1 VSVEEH
7 AAKIRALI
15 VDDEPLARSN
25 LAVLLRVDPEI
36 GSVSECGS
44 GAEAI
49 GEIRVA
55 KPDLLFLDVQMPECD
70 GFDVLEMLGKDLP
83 PAIVFVTAYDQYA
96 LRAFEAG
103 ALDYL
108 LKPFDN
114 ARFEL
119 ALGRAKQRIRMGVN
133 QPKKLERF
141 VIKNAGQLSFVK
153 ISEIDWI
160 EAADYYACLHVGG
173 KSHLLRRSMSE
184 LEEDLD
190 AAMFCR
196 VHRSSIVN
204 LERVRGLKLSE
215 DGEYEILLE
224 NGARVR
230 LSRRY
235 RKQLQERMGIRSEV
249 PSGSE
254 SLRLLS
260 QSLGQ
265 PCSGDGLH
273 LLSRFLQGDL
283 FHFLFRWRLRGGFG
297 LYGVRRVFIAGCG
310 LSLVFFQVVAFFLVT
325 FQLVVFFGAFE
336 IVFKPLRAGDTG
348 GSDRVTI
355 DHHIGDVIRLKIGIA
370 EVVAGGLQGIEHEAC
385 GLMIDFAGAE
395 HLDDLH
401 ERDLDR
407 VGVFEQRKIEALC
420 RSIGSD
426 FRPLAANL
434 VMEKAMPPTA
444 QCGRAALGAVGLH
457 MLTSWNIF

>member
-1 VSVEEH
+1 MRADEH
-7 AAKIRALI
+7 PAKIRALI

-25 LAVLLRVDPEI
+25 LAVLLRMDPEI
-36 GSVSECGS
+36 GTVGECGS
-44 GAEAI
+44 GAEAL

-83 PAIVFVTAYDQYA
+83 SAIVFVTAYDQYA

-160 EAADYYACLHVGG
+160 EAADYYACLHVGQ
-173 KSHLLRRSMSE
+173 KNHLLRRSMSE

-190 AAMFCR
+190 PAMFCR

-235 RKQLQERMGIRSEV
+235 RKQLQERMGVRSEV
-249 PSGSE
+249 LPGS
-254 SLRLLS
+254 
-260 QSLGQ
+260 
-265 PCSGDGLH
+265 
-273 LLSRFLQGDL
+273 
-283 FHFLFRWRLRGGFG
+283 
-297 LYGVRRVFIAGCG
+297 
-310 LSLVFFQVVAFFLVT
+310 
-325 FQLVVFFGAFE
+325 
-336 IVFKPLRAGDTG
+336 
-348 GSDRVTI
+348 
-355 DHHIGDVIRLKIGIA
+355 
-370 EVVAGGLQGIEHEAC
+370 
-385 GLMIDFAGAE
+385 
-395 HLDDLH
+395 
-401 ERDLDR
+401 
-407 VGVFEQRKIEALC
+407 
-420 RSIGSD
+420 
-426 FRPLAANL
+426 
-434 VMEKAMPPTA
+434 
-444 QCGRAALGAVGLH
+444 
-457 MLTSWNIF
+457 